1 MEDITKQLLIVQD
14 DLETLQEKT
23 DDLRDSAELTERL
36 IQYANRLSIDH
47 EEINDAIAQAQ
58 NEFNRHN
65 YPGSLEILEKAVE
78 KVEPGSYKRM
88 EQRYY
93 TELKRNS

>member
-1 MEDITKQLLIVQD
+1 MGSEMCI
-14 DLETLQEKT
+14 
-23 DDLRDSAELTERL
+23 RDS
-36 IQYANRLSIDH
+36 
-47 EEINDAIAQAQ
+47 DAIAKAQ
-58 NEFNRHN
+58 NEFNRYN

>member
-47 EEINDAIAQAQ
+47 EEINDAIAKAQ
-58 NEFNRHN
+58 NEFNRYN